1 MINAS
6 GNIIKQGQPCAA
18 LRGTCLYCCSTAADA
33 LQGCCEA
40 KHTSYSAR
48 QPGCSAVLVCLFL
61 CPRVLIYARYM
72 PALVQVRRWDVD
84 AGANTDTLNASKAV
98 YCVAA
103 PPEGAGAG
111 LVAFG
116 GAERVLRLWDPRTA
130 PGEALVR
137 PCGMA

>member
-1 MINAS
+1 M
-6 GNIIKQGQPCAA
+6 
-18 LRGTCLYCCSTAADA
+18 
-33 LQGCCEA
+33 
-40 KHTSYSAR
+40 
-48 QPGCSAVLVCLFL
+48 
-61 CPRVLIYARYM
+61 
-72 PALVQVRRWDVD
+72 RRWDVD

-137 PCGMA
+137 TCGMSTIWPALVRFPGELRTVYYMLLKCQMWLWA

>member
-1 MINAS
+1 MQHQRPYLQALRSQVNWPCSCCICDHERSIEPLTLVQWRQNCSTVDVRVTCPRSSQVGAS
-6 GNIIKQGQPCAA
+6 G
-18 LRGTCLYCCSTAADA
+18 
-33 LQGCCEA
+33 
-40 KHTSYSAR
+40 
-48 QPGCSAVLVCLFL
+48 
-61 CPRVLIYARYM
+61 
-72 PALVQVRRWDVD
+72 PALPQVRRWDVD

-103 PPEGAGAG
+103 PPEGAGVG

-137 PCGMA
+137 PCRTE